1 LKNWMLAISLVA
13 VGCAVGAQEDRAG
26 RLHREV
32 PLTDGHNDLPWQ
44 YREKVKRKFSELDV
58 SKPQPQLMTDI
69 ARLRQGGVGA
79 QFWSVYVPSDFEGAD
94 AVPAT
99 LEQIDVVYE
108 LVRLHPE
115 TFAIALT
122 AGDVERIFASGKIA
136 SMIGMEGGHSIDSSL
151 ATLRMFYRLGARY
164 MTLTHSRNTPWADS
178 ATDDPLLGGL
188 SEFGREVVREMNWL
202 GMLVDLSHVS
212 PSTMHDALDVAVA
225 PVIFS
230 HSSARALCDHPR
242 NVPDDVLKRLP
253 TNGGVVMV
261 TFVPSFVSP
270 QVRAH
275 DERRDGERKR
285 LRSLPGATEDGVS
298 AAMKTWDG
306 ANPAPRATLAQVADH
321 IDHIRKIAGIDHI
334 GLGSDFDGI
343 TAVPEG
349 LEDVSKFPDLTRELL
364 ARGYGDEDVRK
375 ILGRNLLRV
384 MRAAED
390 TSARLR
396 KERGPSEALIEEMDS
411 RKN

>member
-1 LKNWMLAISLVA
+1 
-13 VGCAVGAQEDRAG
+13 
-26 RLHREV
+26 
-32 PLTDGHNDLPWQ
+32 
-44 YREKVKRKFSELDV
+44 
-58 SKPQPQLMTDI
+58 
-69 ARLRQGGVGA
+69 
-79 QFWSVYVPSDFEGAD
+79 
-94 AVPAT
+94 
-99 LEQIDVVYE
+99 
-108 LVRLHPE
+108 
-115 TFAIALT
+115 
-122 AGDVERIFASGKIA
+122 
-136 SMIGMEGGHSIDSSL
+136 
-151 ATLRMFYRLGARY
+151 
-164 MTLTHSRNTPWADS
+164 
-178 ATDDPLLGGL
+178 
-188 SEFGREVVREMNWL
+188 
-202 GMLVDLSHVS
+202 MLVDLSHVS

-298 AAMKTWDG
+298 AAMKTWDR